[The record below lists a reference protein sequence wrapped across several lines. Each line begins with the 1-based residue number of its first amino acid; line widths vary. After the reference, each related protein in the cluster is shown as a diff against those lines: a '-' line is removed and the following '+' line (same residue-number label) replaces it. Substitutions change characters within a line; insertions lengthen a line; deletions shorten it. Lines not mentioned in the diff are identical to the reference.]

1 MKFRIFE
8 ILTTYHIF
16 DFYLYTDQ
24 PTQNKTHTEA
34 WCSMHPNLFVWLH
47 CLCSNANTND
57 QQDTDEDLAWALCK
71 MQTESLSNPI
81 TNATNH
87 QPVDTV
93 TNDTESESEVEEIP
107 AGVVLSVPMH
117 QVRHF
122 LSLRV
127 LHLPPF
133 WNVVWKVQFS
143 YFPISRKYEKST
155 FHKPR
160 KFRFMKTQL
169 FINRENFCLQKHN
182 FS

>member
-1 MKFRIFE
+1 VVHACKFVC
-8 ILTTYHIF
+8 LVVLLCCLHAY
-16 DFYLYTDQ
+16 
-24 PTQNKTHTEA
+24 K
-34 WCSMHPNLFVWLH
+34 FVCLIAL
-47 CLCSNANTND
+47 LCSHANTND

-81 TNATNH
+81 TNVTNH

-133 WNVVWKVQFS
+133 
-143 YFPISRKYEKST
+143 
-155 FHKPR
+155 
-160 KFRFMKTQL
+160 
-169 FINRENFCLQKHN
+169 
-182 FS
+182 